1 MSSQQIRTDC
11 SGSYARS
18 AYHTCLMVV
27 LQGGRA
33 AHKGQGWGI
42 GSGEGPSVS
51 NAPRHTVKIHNHH
64 ANQELDVE
72 VPEDR
77 YVFFL
82 IVWLTC
88 KRPPCMLRIS
98 VLLYS
103 VHTGIMINVMLRMFC
118 PLFSVRQL
126 DQS

>member
-1 MSSQQIRTDC
+1 M
-11 SGSYARS
+11 
-18 AYHTCLMVV
+18 

-51 NAPRHTVKIHNHH
+51 NAPRHSVKIHNHH

-77 YVFFL
+77 SVYL
-82 IVWLTC
+82 QMAASCTSSGITRTC
-88 KRPPCMLRIS
+88 DICAYD
-98 VLLYS
+98 VC
-103 VHTGIMINVMLRMFC
+103 V
-118 PLFSVRQL
+118 
-126 DQS
+126 